1 MEKRSM
7 NALRKE
13 IVSLFGVLLLTG
25 CAVQRYRPAPIVAS
39 ATASRFASRNLADS
53 SLQSFEE
60 QNLGRTVSPWP
71 PKTWD
76 LQTLSLAALYF
87 NPALDSARAR
97 VAGTE
102 AALLTAG
109 ARPNPSLSIA
119 PGIPS
124 PYLLTLDFAIPLETA
139 GKRGRR
145 IQAASSLDQAARFDL
160 ADSAW
165 TVRSGVRAAL
175 LNYVLAS
182 QTLELFRS
190 ETEVRRDQVAILEQI
205 FSAGEISRFDV
216 DLARTELYKT
226 QLAISTAEGQVGEA
240 KAALAAAIGIPV
252 AGLQEAQFSWPG
264 IETPPSAESF
274 SPEEIQRNAVLNRLD
289 IRRSLAQYAA
299 AEAGL
304 QLEIAKQYPDINIG
318 PGYTYEETHSFF
330 TVGFST
336 TVPLFNRNQGPIAEA
351 EARRKEAAAAFLER
365 QAQVIAR
372 SERALAIYTGALK
385 ELVAAESLLK
395 FQENQLQAVRH
406 AIQVGADNRLSLDN
420 LEIQSWVLAR
430 ARLDP
435 LTRAQRALGDLED
448 AVQLPL
454 APGDMFPMNLESTTQ
469 NKLLKELNR

>member
-1 MEKRSM
+1 M
-7 NALRKE
+7 NAIRKE
-13 IVSLFGVLLLTG
+13 IVSLFGVFLLAG

-39 ATASRFASRNLADS
+39 ATASRFESRNLADPG
-53 SLQSFEE
+53 LQSFEE
-60 QNLGRTVSPWP
+60 QNLGHPVSPWP

-97 VAGTE
+97 VGATE

-109 ARPNPSLSIA
+109 ARPNPSLSVA
-119 PGIPS
+119 PGIPA
-124 PYLLTLDFAIPLETA
+124 PYLLTLDFSIPIETA
-139 GKRGRR
+139 GKRGHR

-175 LNYVLAS
+175 LNYILAS

-190 ETEVRRDQVAILEQI
+190 EAKARGDQVNILQQI
-205 FSAGEISRFDV
+205 LSAGEIPRQDV
-216 DLARTELYKT
+216 DLARIELSKT
-226 QLAISTAEGQVGEA
+226 QLTILTTEGQVGEA
-240 KAALAAAIGIPV
+240 RAALAAAVGIPV
-252 AGLQEAQFSWPG
+252 AGLREAQFSWPS
-264 IETPPSAESF
+264 IDTPPSAESF
-274 SPEEIQRNAVLNRLD
+274 SPEEVQRNAVLNRLD
-289 IRRSLAQYAA
+289 VRRSLAQYAA

-351 EARRKEAAAAFLER
+351 EAHRKEAAAAFLER

-372 SERALAIYTGALK
+372 SERALAVYTAALK
-385 ELVAAESLLK
+385 EMAEAESLSR
-395 FQENQLQAVRH
+395 FQETQLQITQQ
-406 AIQVGADNRLSLDN
+406 AIRAGAGTQLSLDN
-420 LEIQSWVLAR
+420 VEIQSWVLGR
-430 ARLDP
+430 ARLDA
-435 LTRAQRALGDLED
+435 LARAQKALGDLED
-448 AVQLPL
+448 AVQRPL
-454 APGDMFPMNLESTTQ
+454 DPGGMFTITPDSPALIGPR
-469 NKLLKELNR
+469 KDLKP

>member
-1 MEKRSM
+1 M
-7 NALRKE
+7 NVIRKG
-13 IVSLFGVLLLTG
+13 IVFLFGVFLLAG
-25 CAVQRYRPAPIVAS
+25 CAVQRYRPAPIVAG
-39 ATASRFASRNLADS
+39 ATASRFESRNLGDAD
-53 SLQSFEE
+53 LRSFVEE
-60 QNLGRTVSPWP
+60 NLGHPVSLWP
-71 PKTWD
+71 PATWD

-87 NPALDSARAR
+87 NPSLDSARAR

-102 AALLTAG
+102 AALVTAG
-109 ARPNPSLSIA
+109 ARPNPSLSVS
-119 PGIPS
+119 PGIPT
-124 PYLLTLDFAIPLETA
+124 PYLLTLDFSIPIETA
-139 GKRGRR
+139 GKRGHR

-165 TVRSGVRAAL
+165 TVRSGVRVAL
-175 LNYVLAS
+175 VNYILAS
-182 QTLELFRS
+182 QTLELLRS
-190 ETEVRRDQVAILEQI
+190 EAKVREDQVNILGQI
-205 FSAGEISRFDV
+205 FSADEITRFDV

-226 QLAISTAEGQVGEA
+226 QLAVSATEGQVGEA
-240 KAALAAAIGIPV
+240 RAAVAAAIGIPV
-252 AGLQEAQFSWPG
+252 AGLQEVRFSWPG
-264 IETPPSAESF
+264 IENPPGTESF

-289 IRRSLAQYAA
+289 IRRALAQYAA

-318 PGYTYEETHSFF
+318 PGYTYEEMHSFF

-351 EARRKEAAAAFLER
+351 EARRKVAAAAFLER

-385 ELVAAESLLK
+385 ELVAAESLRK
-395 FQENQLQAVRH
+395 FQENQLQAVRQ

-448 AVQLPL
+448 AVQRPL
-454 APGDMFPMNLESTTQ
+454 DPGGMFITITPESPALLGPFKDM
-469 NKLLKELNR
+469 KR